1 MRAVVVA
8 QRAEAVASKTRGHVF
23 ESSDRIFV
31 ESRCHYNQKCLLHLF
46 LFNHMLYL
54 GSILCTLQSI
64 QGIIGIVSF
73 SKVTTY
79 IFTQSPRALND
90 RQLGRKVGK
99 QVGKQVGRQVCGQV
113 GRQVR
118 RQVSRQ
124 VGGQVGGQIGRQSHR
139 NVGKQVGGQVGRQLH
154 RNVGRQVGSQ
164 VPLNV
169 NLMRSFRIR
178 D

>member
-8 QRAEAVASKTRGHVF
+8 QRAEAVASKTREHVF

-64 QGIIGIVSF
+64 QGIIAIVSF

-79 IFTQSPRALND
+79 IFT
-90 RQLGRKVGK
+90 
-99 QVGKQVGRQVCGQV
+99 
-113 GRQVR
+113 
-118 RQVSRQ
+118 
-124 VGGQVGGQIGRQSHR
+124 
-139 NVGKQVGGQVGRQLH
+139 
-154 RNVGRQVGSQ
+154 
-164 VPLNV
+164 
-169 NLMRSFRIR
+169 
-178 D
+178 